1 MWKGKRAERM
11 IKGQKGDCGKIAVRG
26 ILFYS
31 KMDDR
36 NVISQSVK
44 SVIFFFQLS
53 TWEFYKTYFKKKYNK
68 IFKDRER
75 IKKRN

>member
-11 IKGQKGDCGKIAVRG
+11 IKGQKGDCGKIAIRG

-44 SVIFFFQLS
+44 SVIFFSSFQHGNFIRHTLRKNIIK
-53 TWEFYKTYFKKKYNK
+53 YLKTGK
-68 IFKDRER
+68 E
-75 IKKRN
+75 